1 MTWVY
6 MTDNDADSLNL
17 FLFDWLPTIIIA
29 SIITCFVMYNEN
41 QTIVCAAQN
50 CYLHEHSYV
59 CYLGWSVI
67 NSGATLLGLA
77 IAEIITGIAIV
88 HNLFALIFTILKS
101 PYTFACFLYRLESAR
116 KKPEIDSNTLSK
128 YEKFIKGGK

>member
-1 MTWVY
+1 
-6 MTDNDADSLNL
+6 
-17 FLFDWLPTIIIA
+17 
-29 SIITCFVMYNEN
+29 MYNEN
-41 QTIVCAAQN
+41 QTIICAAQN
-50 CYLHEHSYV
+50 CYLHEHSYA
-59 CYLGWSVI
+59 CYIGWSVM
-67 NSGATLLGLA
+67 NSGAALLGLA

-101 PYTFACFLYRLESAR
+101 PYTFVCFCIGWCTHI

>member
-1 MTWVY
+1 M
-6 MTDNDADSLNL
+6 
-17 FLFDWLPTIIIA
+17 
-29 SIITCFVMYNEN
+29 
-41 QTIVCAAQN
+41 
-50 CYLHEHSYV
+50 
-59 CYLGWSVI
+59 
-67 NSGATLLGLA
+67 NSGAALLGLA

-101 PYTFACFLYRLESAR
+101 PYTFVCFLYRLESAR